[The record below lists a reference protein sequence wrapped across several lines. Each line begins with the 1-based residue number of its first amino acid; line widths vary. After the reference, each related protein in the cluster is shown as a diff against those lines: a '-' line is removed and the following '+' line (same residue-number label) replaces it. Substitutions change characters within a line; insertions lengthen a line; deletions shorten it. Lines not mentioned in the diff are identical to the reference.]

1 MLQKTTICIMTGVT
15 EAMMPNIVRVGG
27 CGESTG
33 RRVLERIKLPRTIA
47 SKKFTPRKKVP
58 HRKTKRIKIDGAIII
73 SSELTNRDKIFNN
86 ARCNKNIAKMKRT
99 VR

>member
-1 MLQKTTICIMTGVT
+1 MTICIVTGMT
-15 EAMMPNIVRVGG
+15 EATMPNIVRGGG

-58 HRKTKRIKIDGAIII
+58 HRKTKRIKTEQLL
-73 SSELTNRDKIFNN
+73 SVVN
-86 ARCNKNIAKMKRT
+86 
-99 VR
+99 